1 MYMRKSF
8 AMIIGMLLIPGM
20 LFAQFQV
27 SGSVTDASTGDKLV
41 GANVIVEGTET
52 GTSTDIDGN
61 YSLTVPAGLSSAKIT
76 ARYIGYRQVT
86 VTVTA
91 SGTNDFVL
99 EEDVLKMD
107 AVMVT
112 GVAGALTK
120 TKTTFS
126 IDKIDSEMLQQAP
139 ATTVESMVR
148 GKSAG
153 VKVVKATGEPGYAAS
168 VQLRGATSINA
179 SGRSQSPLYIVDGII
194 IDPSVSGSPMGD
206 INPDDVESIEII
218 KGASGASEYGARA
231 ANGVIAIRTKR
242 GSEVGLGQTR
252 FNFKTEY
259 GYNQLNGSIGTNGSH
274 HYEMDSATQYFI
286 DSATGDPYDPRDA
299 TKTPKPKTL
308 NDDFGTAG
316 IYFSD
321 QSFVWNATGDP
332 TVGSP
337 SRLPDNGGR
346 PGFDHTKRFY
356 ADGNYTR
363 NNFSMQRNAQN
374 FNVYVGV
381 SNMGEDGV
389 FGNFIDGFERNTFR
403 LNADV
408 DLPYDIKLG
417 FSSLLSKSIKQEVN
431 AASFFDITFFPW
443 DVDILAK
450 DENGEYYIRPSPKN
464 VTEANPVYQIDMND
478 RHSTRNRSLLGTTL
492 SWSMTPNLRLGGS
505 LSVDKSNRLWRNY
518 FPKGY
523 KTADPSLSLNDG
535 NLTKSTTDEESING
549 NLGLTY
555 ATALGDMDLI
565 AKGTYTYESFE
576 YGWHSGNAYKLA
588 VGDVPQLGTG
598 SEKSV
603 SSTDQAVN
611 ADAFSVGAQ
620 VDYLDRYIVDVNF
633 RQDRSSLFGTENR
646 VNNYN
651 RLSFA
656 VRLSEH
662 GFWDPMRGVLNE
674 FKLRFSNGTSGNRP
688 AFSQQYETWSVAGGN
703 ISKGALGNKKLKPET
718 VTETEMGIDFSL
730 MDRVLVEVTQ
740 AKTVAKDQLLQV
752 PLAGF
757 YGYGSQWQNAG
768 TLTSDVFEISINAS
782 ILNTRDMSL
791 SLGFNYDTYD
801 QQITDF
807 NMPAYLTSNG
817 QDVFYMKNNTQYG
830 SFWGTVWSTSATQ
843 LPSGAQDKASEFQV
857 NDDGYLVWVGSGNS
871 WQDGITKQL
880 WGTSTSIGGATYNW
894 GRPIQYKDET
904 GNALHQMGSSVPD
917 FSYSFNGN
925 FRFQGLSV
933 FALFDGQSGGHI
945 YNHTRQWA
953 ARDDGSSDNDQYG
966 KSDATKK
973 PTIYYRDFYHVN
985 APNSWYVEDGTFLK
999 LRELA
1004 VKYDLASLVDLRGVG
1019 ISGLKLGIVGR
1030 NLITWTDYKG
1040 YDPEV
1045 GRTGGQTGSA
1055 VNARV
1060 DSYTYPNYRTFSFTL
1075 DMDF

>member
-1 MYMRKSF
+1 MRKSF

>member
-1 MYMRKSF
+1 MRKSF

-27 SGSVTDASTGDKLV
+27 SGSVTDAGTGDKLV
-41 GANVIVEGTET
+41 GANVLVEGTEA

-76 ARYIGYRQVT
+76 ARYIGYRQAT

-91 SGTNDFVL
+91 SGTNDFAL

-112 GVAGALTK
+112 GVAGELTK

-126 IDKIDSEMLQQAP
+126 IDKIDSEVLQQAP

-231 ANGVIAIRTKR
+231 ANGVIAVRTKR

-286 DSATGDPYDPRDA
+286 DSATGEPYDPRDA
-299 TKTPKPKTL
+299 TKTPKPKAL

-417 FSSLLSKSIKQEVN
+417 FSSLLSKSVKQEVN

-523 KTADPSLSLNDG
+523 KTADPSISLNDG
-535 NLTKSTTDEESING
+535 NLTKSTSDEESING

-565 AKGTYTYESFE
+565 AKGAYTYESYE
-576 YGWHSGNAYKLA
+576 YGWHEGNAYKLA

-598 SEKSV
+598 SEKTV
-603 SSTDQAVN
+603 SSTEQAVN

-633 RQDRSSLFGTENR
+633 RQDRSSLFGPENR

-662 GFWDPMRGVLNE
+662 GFWDPMRGVFNE

-703 ISKGALGNKKLKPET
+703 ISKGALGNKKLKPEM

-730 MDRVLVEVTQ
+730 MDKVLVEVTQ

-768 TLTSDVFEISINAS
+768 TLTSDVFELSINAS

-830 SFWGTVWSTSATQ
+830 SFWGTVWSTSTSQ

-871 WQDGITKQL
+871 WQDGITNKL
-880 WGTSTSIGGATYNW
+880 WGTSTSIGGATYHW

-904 GNALHQMGSSVPD
+904 GNALHQMGTSVPD

-1019 ISGLKLGIVGR
+1019 INALKLGIVGR

>member
-1 MYMRKSF
+1 MRKSF

-41 GANVIVEGTET
+41 GANVLVEGTEA

-91 SGTNDFVL
+91 SGTNDFAL

-126 IDKIDSEMLQQAP
+126 IDKIDSEMLEQAP

-286 DSATGDPYDPRDA
+286 DSATGDPYDPRDN

-308 NDDFGTAG
+308 NDAFGTAG

-417 FSSLLSKSIKQEVN
+417 FSSLLSKSVKQEVN

-505 LSVDKSNRLWRNY
+505 LSVDKSARLWRNY
-518 FPKGY
+518 YPKGY
-523 KTADPSLSLNDG
+523 KTADPSLALNDG

-565 AKGTYTYESFE
+565 AKGAYTYESFE
-576 YGWHSGNAYKLA
+576 YAWHSGNAYKLA

-598 SEKSV
+598 AEKSV
-603 SSTDQAVN
+603 SSTDQEVN

-662 GFWDPMRGVLNE
+662 GFWDPMRGILNE

-718 VTETEMGIDFSL
+718 VTETEMGIDFSV
-730 MDRVLVEVTQ
+730 MDKVLVEVTQ

-768 TLTSDVFEISINAS
+768 TLTSDVFEISVNAS

-830 SFWGTVWSTSATQ
+830 SFWGTVWSTSASQ

-880 WGTSTSIGGATYNW
+880 WGTSTNIGGATYNW

-973 PTIYYRDFYHVN
+973 PTVYYRDFYHVN

-1019 ISGLKLGIVGR
+1019 INGLKLGIVGR

>member
-1 MYMRKSF
+1 MRKSF
-8 AMIIGMLLIPGM
+8 SMIIGMLLIPGM

-27 SGSVTDASTGDKLV
+27 SGSVTDAGTGDKLV
-41 GANVIVEGTET
+41 GANVLVEGTEA

-76 ARYIGYRQVT
+76 ARYIGYRQAT

-91 SGTNDFVL
+91 SGTNDFAL

-112 GVAGALTK
+112 GVAGELTK

-126 IDKIDSEMLQQAP
+126 IDKIDSEVLQQAP

-231 ANGVIAIRTKR
+231 ANGVIAVRTKR

-286 DSATGDPYDPRDA
+286 DSATGEPYDPRDA
-299 TKTPKPKTL
+299 TKTPKPKAL

-417 FSSLLSKSIKQEVN
+417 FSSLLSKSVKQEVN

-523 KTADPSLSLNDG
+523 KTADPSISLNDG
-535 NLTKSTTDEESING
+535 NLTKSTSDEESING

-565 AKGTYTYESFE
+565 AKGAYTYESYE
-576 YGWHSGNAYKLA
+576 YGWHQGNAYKLA

-598 SEKSV
+598 SEKTV
-603 SSTDQAVN
+603 SSTEQAVN

-633 RQDRSSLFGTENR
+633 RQDRSSLFGPENR

-662 GFWDPMRGVLNE
+662 GFWDPMRGVFNE

-703 ISKGALGNKKLKPET
+703 ISKGALGNKKLKPEM

-730 MDRVLVEVTQ
+730 MDKVLVEVTQ

-768 TLTSDVFEISINAS
+768 TLTSDVFELSINAS

-830 SFWGTVWSTSATQ
+830 SFWGTVWSTSTSQ

-871 WQDGITKQL
+871 WQDGITNKL
-880 WGTSTSIGGATYNW
+880 WGTSTSIGGATYHW

-904 GNALHQMGSSVPD
+904 GNALHQMGTSVPD

-1019 ISGLKLGIVGR
+1019 INALKLGIVGR

>member
-1 MYMRKSF
+1 MRKSF

-27 SGSVTDASTGDKLV
+27 SGSVTDAGTGDKLV
-41 GANVIVEGTET
+41 GANVLVEGTEA

-91 SGTNDFVL
+91 SGTNDFAL

-112 GVAGALTK
+112 GVAGELTK

-286 DSATGDPYDPRDA
+286 DSATGDPYDPRDN

-308 NDDFGTAG
+308 NDAFGTAG

-332 TVGSP
+332 TKGSP

-417 FSSLLSKSIKQEVN
+417 FSSLLSKSVKQEVN

-505 LSVDKSNRLWRNY
+505 LSVDKSARLWRNY
-518 FPKGY
+518 YPKGY
-523 KTADPSLSLNDG
+523 KTADPSLALNDG

-565 AKGTYTYESFE
+565 AKGAYTYESFE
-576 YGWHSGNAYKLA
+576 YAWHSGNAYKLA

-598 SEKSV
+598 AEKSV
-603 SSTDQAVN
+603 SSTDQEVN

-662 GFWDPMRGVLNE
+662 GFWDPMRGILNE

-718 VTETEMGIDFSL
+718 VTETEMGIDFSV
-730 MDRVLVEVTQ
+730 MDKVLVEVTQ

-768 TLTSDVFEISINAS
+768 TLTSDVFEISVNAS

-830 SFWGTVWSTSATQ
+830 SFWGTVWSTSASQ

-973 PTIYYRDFYHVN
+973 PTVYYRDFYHVN

-1019 ISGLKLGIVGR
+1019 INGLKLGIVGR

>member
-417 FSSLLSKSIKQEVN
+417 FSSLLSKSVKQEVN

>member
-1 MYMRKSF
+1 MRKSF

-904 GNALHQMGSSVPD
+904 GNALHQMGTSVPD

>member
-1 MYMRKSF
+1 MRKSF

-417 FSSLLSKSIKQEVN
+417 FSSLLSKSVKQEVN

>member
-1 MYMRKSF
+1 MRKSF

-27 SGSVTDASTGDKLV
+27 SGSVTDAGTGDKLV
-41 GANVIVEGTET
+41 GANVLVEGTEA

-76 ARYIGYRQVT
+76 ARYIGYRQAT

-91 SGTNDFVL
+91 SGTNDFAL

-112 GVAGALTK
+112 GVAGELTK

-126 IDKIDSEMLQQAP
+126 IDKIDSEVLQQAP

-231 ANGVIAIRTKR
+231 ANGVIAVRTKR

-286 DSATGDPYDPRDA
+286 DSATGEPYDPRDA
-299 TKTPKPKTL
+299 TKTPKPKAL

-417 FSSLLSKSIKQEVN
+417 FSSLLSKSVKQEVN

-523 KTADPSLSLNDG
+523 KTADPSISLNDG
-535 NLTKSTTDEESING
+535 NLTKSTSDEESING

-565 AKGTYTYESFE
+565 AKGAYTYESYE
-576 YGWHSGNAYKLA
+576 YGWHQGNAYKLA

-598 SEKSV
+598 SEKTV
-603 SSTDQAVN
+603 SSTEQAVN

-633 RQDRSSLFGTENR
+633 RQDRSSLFGPENR

-703 ISKGALGNKKLKPET
+703 ISKGALGNKKLKPEM

-730 MDRVLVEVTQ
+730 MDKVLVEVTQ

-757 YGYGSQWQNAG
+757 YGYSAQWQNAG
-768 TLTSDVFEISINAS
+768 TLTSDVFELSINAS

-830 SFWGTVWSTSATQ
+830 SFWGTVWSTSTSQ

-857 NDDGYLVWVGSGNS
+857 NDDGYLVWVGDGNS
-871 WQDGITKQL
+871 WQDGITKKL

-904 GNALHQMGSSVPD
+904 GNALHQMGTSVPD

-1019 ISGLKLGIVGR
+1019 INALKLGIVGR

>member
-1 MYMRKSF
+1 MRKSF

-27 SGSVTDASTGDKLV
+27 SGSVTDAGTGDKLV
-41 GANVIVEGTET
+41 GANVLVEGTEA

-76 ARYIGYRQVT
+76 ARYIGYRQAT

-91 SGTNDFVL
+91 SGTNDFAL

-112 GVAGALTK
+112 GVAGELTK

-126 IDKIDSEMLQQAP
+126 IDKIDSEVLQQAP

-231 ANGVIAIRTKR
+231 ANGVIAVRTKR

-286 DSATGDPYDPRDA
+286 DSATGEPYDPRDA
-299 TKTPKPKTL
+299 TKTPKPKAL

-417 FSSLLSKSIKQEVN
+417 FSSLLSKSVKQEVN

-523 KTADPSLSLNDG
+523 KTADPSISLNDG
-535 NLTKSTTDEESING
+535 NLTKSTSDEESING

-565 AKGTYTYESFE
+565 AKGAYTYESYE
-576 YGWHSGNAYKLA
+576 YGWHEGNAYKLA

-598 SEKSV
+598 SEKTV
-603 SSTDQAVN
+603 SSTEQAVN

-633 RQDRSSLFGTENR
+633 RQDRSSLFGPENR

-662 GFWDPMRGVLNE
+662 GFWDPMRGVFNE

-703 ISKGALGNKKLKPET
+703 ISKGALGNKKLKPEM

-730 MDRVLVEVTQ
+730 MDKVLVEVTQ

-768 TLTSDVFEISINAS
+768 TLTSDVFELSINAS

-830 SFWGTVWSTSATQ
+830 SFWGTVWSTSTSQ

-871 WQDGITKQL
+871 WQDGITNKL

-904 GNALHQMGSSVPD
+904 GNALHQMGTSVPD

-1019 ISGLKLGIVGR
+1019 INALKLGIVGR

>member
-27 SGSVTDASTGDKLV
+27 SGSVTDAGTGDKLV
-41 GANVIVEGTET
+41 GANVLVEGTEA

-76 ARYIGYRQVT
+76 ARYIGYRQAT

-91 SGTNDFVL
+91 SGTNDFAL

-112 GVAGALTK
+112 GVAGELTK

-126 IDKIDSEMLQQAP
+126 IDKIDSEVLQQAP

-231 ANGVIAIRTKR
+231 ANGVIAVRTKR

-286 DSATGDPYDPRDA
+286 DSATGEPYDPRDA
-299 TKTPKPKTL
+299 TKTPKPKAL

-417 FSSLLSKSIKQEVN
+417 FSSLLSKSVKQEVN

-523 KTADPSLSLNDG
+523 KTADPSISLNDG
-535 NLTKSTTDEESING
+535 NLTKSTSDEESING

-565 AKGTYTYESFE
+565 AKGAYTYESYE
-576 YGWHSGNAYKLA
+576 YGWHQGNAYKLA

-598 SEKSV
+598 SEKTV
-603 SSTDQAVN
+603 SSTEQAVN

-633 RQDRSSLFGTENR
+633 RQDRSSLFGPENR

-662 GFWDPMRGVLNE
+662 GFWDPMRGVFNE

-703 ISKGALGNKKLKPET
+703 ISKGALGNKKLKPEM

-730 MDRVLVEVTQ
+730 MDKVLVEVTQ

-768 TLTSDVFEISINAS
+768 TLTSDVFELSINAS

-830 SFWGTVWSTSATQ
+830 SFWGTVWSTSTSQ

-871 WQDGITKQL
+871 WQDGITNKL
-880 WGTSTSIGGATYNW
+880 WGTSTSIGGATYHW

-904 GNALHQMGSSVPD
+904 GNALHQMGTSVPD

-1019 ISGLKLGIVGR
+1019 INALKLGIVGR

>member
-1 MYMRKSF
+1 MRKSF

-27 SGSVTDASTGDKLV
+27 SGSVTDAGTGDKLV
-41 GANVIVEGTET
+41 GANVLVEGTEA

-91 SGTNDFVL
+91 SGTNDFAL

-112 GVAGALTK
+112 GVAGELTK

-286 DSATGDPYDPRDA
+286 DSATGDPYDPRDN

-308 NDDFGTAG
+308 NDAFGTAG

-332 TVGSP
+332 TKGSP

-417 FSSLLSKSIKQEVN
+417 FSSLLSKSVKQEVN

-505 LSVDKSNRLWRNY
+505 LSVDKSARLWRNY
-518 FPKGY
+518 YPKGY
-523 KTADPSLSLNDG
+523 KTADPSLALNDG

-565 AKGTYTYESFE
+565 AKGAYTYESFE
-576 YGWHSGNAYKLA
+576 YAWHSGNAYKLA

-598 SEKSV
+598 AEKSV
-603 SSTDQAVN
+603 SSTDQEVN
-611 ADAFSVGAQ
+611 ADAFSIGAQ

-633 RQDRSSLFGTENR
+633 RQDRSSLFGPENR

-651 RLSFA
+651 RVSFA
-656 VRLSEH
+656 LRLSEH
-662 GFWDPMRGVLNE
+662 GFWDPMRGILNE

-718 VTETEMGIDFSL
+718 VTETEMGIDFSV
-730 MDRVLVEVTQ
+730 MDKVLVEVTQ

-768 TLTSDVFEISINAS
+768 TLTSDVFEISVNAS

-830 SFWGTVWSTSATQ
+830 SFWGTVWSTSASQ

-973 PTIYYRDFYHVN
+973 PTVYYRDFYHVN

-1019 ISGLKLGIVGR
+1019 INGLKLGIVGR

>member
-1 MYMRKSF
+1 MRKSF

-27 SGSVTDASTGDKLV
+27 SGSVTDAGTGDKLV
-41 GANVIVEGTET
+41 GANVLVEGTEA
-52 GTSTDIDGN
+52 GTSTDMDGN

-91 SGTNDFVL
+91 SGTNDFAL

-126 IDKIDSEMLQQAP
+126 IDKIDSEMLEQAP

-286 DSATGDPYDPRDA
+286 DSATGEPYDPRDA

-363 NNFSMQRNAQN
+363 NNFSMQRNADN

-417 FSSLLSKSIKQEVN
+417 FSSLLSKSVKQEVN

-523 KTADPSLSLNDG
+523 KTADPSIALNDG

-565 AKGTYTYESFE
+565 AKGTYTYESYE

-603 SSTDQAVN
+603 SSTDQVVN

-688 AFSQQYETWSVAGGN
+688 AFSQQYETWSVAAGN

-718 VTETEMGIDFSL
+718 VTETEMGIDFSV
-730 MDRVLVEVTQ
+730 MDKVLVEVTQ

-768 TLTSDVFEISINAS
+768 TLTSDVFEISVNAS

-830 SFWGTVWSTSATQ
+830 SFWGTVWSTDASQ

-871 WQDGITKQL
+871 WQDGITNKL

-904 GNALHQMGSSVPD
+904 GNALHQMGTSVPD

-973 PTIYYRDFYHVN
+973 PTVYYRDFYHVN

-1019 ISGLKLGIVGR
+1019 INGLKLGIVGR

>member
-1 MYMRKSF
+1 MRKSF

-27 SGSVTDASTGDKLV
+27 SGSVTDAGTGDKLV
-41 GANVIVEGTET
+41 GANVLVEGTEA

-76 ARYIGYRQVT
+76 ARYIGYRQAT

-91 SGTNDFVL
+91 SGTNDFAL

-112 GVAGALTK
+112 GVAGELTK

-126 IDKIDSEMLQQAP
+126 IDKIDSEVLQQAP

-231 ANGVIAIRTKR
+231 ANGVIAVRTKR

-286 DSATGDPYDPRDA
+286 DSATGEPYDPRDA
-299 TKTPKPKTL
+299 TKTPKPKAL

-417 FSSLLSKSIKQEVN
+417 FSSLLSKSVKQEVN

-523 KTADPSLSLNDG
+523 KTADPSISLNDG
-535 NLTKSTTDEESING
+535 NLTKSTSDEESING

-565 AKGTYTYESFE
+565 AKGAYTYESYE
-576 YGWHSGNAYKLA
+576 YGWHQGNAYKLA

-598 SEKSV
+598 SEKTV
-603 SSTDQAVN
+603 SSTEQAVN

-633 RQDRSSLFGTENR
+633 RQDRSSLFGPENR

-662 GFWDPMRGVLNE
+662 GFWDPMRGVFNE

-703 ISKGALGNKKLKPET
+703 ISKGALGNKKLKPEM

-730 MDRVLVEVTQ
+730 MDKVLVEVTQ

-768 TLTSDVFEISINAS
+768 TLTSDVFELSINAS

-830 SFWGTVWSTSATQ
+830 SFWGTVWSTSTSQ

-871 WQDGITKQL
+871 WQDGITNKL

-1019 ISGLKLGIVGR
+1019 INALKLGIVGR

>member
-1 MYMRKSF
+1 MRKSF
-8 AMIIGMLLIPGM
+8 TMIIGMLLIPGM

-41 GANVIVEGTET
+41 GANVLVEGTEA

-91 SGTNDFVL
+91 SGTNDFAL

-126 IDKIDSEMLQQAP
+126 IDKIDSEMLEQAP

-286 DSATGDPYDPRDA
+286 DSATGDPYDPRDN

-308 NDDFGTAG
+308 NDAFGTAG

-417 FSSLLSKSIKQEVN
+417 FSSLLSKSVKQEVN

-505 LSVDKSNRLWRNY
+505 LSVDKSARLWRNY
-518 FPKGY
+518 YPKGY
-523 KTADPSLSLNDG
+523 KTADPSLALNDG

-565 AKGTYTYESFE
+565 AKGAYTYESFE
-576 YGWHSGNAYKLA
+576 YAWHSGNAYKLA

-598 SEKSV
+598 AEKSV
-603 SSTDQAVN
+603 SSTDQEVN

-662 GFWDPMRGVLNE
+662 GFWDPMRGILNE

-718 VTETEMGIDFSL
+718 VTETEMGIDFSV
-730 MDRVLVEVTQ
+730 MDKVLVEVTQ

-768 TLTSDVFEISINAS
+768 TLTSDVFEISVNAS

-830 SFWGTVWSTSATQ
+830 SFWGTVWSTSASQ

-871 WQDGITKQL
+871 WQDGITSKL

-973 PTIYYRDFYHVN
+973 PTVYYRDFYHVN

-1019 ISGLKLGIVGR
+1019 INGLKLGIVGR

>member
-1 MYMRKSF
+1 MRKSF

-27 SGSVTDASTGDKLV
+27 SGSVTDAGTGDKLV
-41 GANVIVEGTET
+41 GANVLVEGTEA
-52 GTSTDIDGN
+52 GTSTDMDGN

-91 SGTNDFVL
+91 SGTNDFAL

-126 IDKIDSEMLQQAP
+126 IDKIDSEMLEQAP

-286 DSATGDPYDPRDA
+286 DSATGEPYDPRDA

-363 NNFSMQRNAQN
+363 NNFSMQRNADN

-417 FSSLLSKSIKQEVN
+417 FSSLLSKSVKQEVN

-523 KTADPSLSLNDG
+523 KTADPSIALNDG

-565 AKGTYTYESFE
+565 AKGTYTYESYE

-603 SSTDQAVN
+603 SSTDQVVN

-688 AFSQQYETWSVAGGN
+688 AFSQQYETWSVAAGN

-718 VTETEMGIDFSL
+718 VTETEMGIDFSV
-730 MDRVLVEVTQ
+730 MDKVLVEVTQ

-768 TLTSDVFEISINAS
+768 TLTSDVFEISVNAS

-830 SFWGTVWSTSATQ
+830 SFWGTVWSTDASQ

-871 WQDGITKQL
+871 WQDGITKKL
-880 WGTSTSIGGATYNW
+880 WGTSTSIGGATYHW

-904 GNALHQMGSSVPD
+904 GNALHQMGTSVPD

-973 PTIYYRDFYHVN
+973 PTVYYRDFYHVN

-1019 ISGLKLGIVGR
+1019 INGLKLGIVGR

>member
-1 MYMRKSF
+1 MRKSF
-8 AMIIGMLLIPGM
+8 TMILSMLLISGA
-20 LFAQFQV
+20 LFAQLQV
-27 SGSVTDASTGDKLV
+27 SGSVTDAGTGDKLV
-41 GANVIVEGTET
+41 GANVIVEGTES

-61 YSLTVPAGLSSAKIT
+61 YSLTIPAGLSSAKLT
-76 ARYIGYRQVT
+76 ARYIGYRQAT
-86 VTVTA
+86 VTVTS
-91 SGTNDFVL
+91 SGTQDFSL

-112 GVAGALTK
+112 GVAGELTK

-259 GYNQLNGSIGTNGSH
+259 GYNQLTGSIGTNGSH
-274 HYEMDSATQYFI
+274 HYEMDSATQYFL
-286 DSATGDPYDPRDA
+286 DSATGDPYDPRDN

-308 NDDFGTAG
+308 NDAFGTAG

-332 TVGSP
+332 TKGSP
-337 SRLPDNGGR
+337 TRLPDNGGR
-346 PGFDHTKRFY
+346 PGFDHTSRFY

-363 NNFSMQRNAQN
+363 NNFSMQRNAEN

-450 DENGEYYIRPSPKN
+450 DENDEYYIRPSPKN

-505 LSVDKSNRLWRNY
+505 LSVDKSARLWRNY
-518 FPKGY
+518 YPKGY
-523 KTADPSLSLNDG
+523 KTADPSLALNDG
-535 NLTKSTTDEESING
+535 NLTKSTADEESING

-565 AKGTYTYESFE
+565 AKGAYTYESYE
-576 YGWHSGNAYKLA
+576 YAWHSGNAYKLA

-598 SEKSV
+598 GEKSV
-603 SSTDQAVN
+603 SSTNQEVN

-620 VDYLDRYIVDVNF
+620 VDYMDRYIVDLTF
-633 RQDRSSLFGTENR
+633 RQDRSSLFGPDNR

-656 VRLSEH
+656 IRLSEH
-662 GFWDPMRGVLNE
+662 GFWDPMRGILNE

-718 VTETEMGIDFSL
+718 VTETEMGIDFSV
-730 MDRVLVEVTQ
+730 MDKVLVEVTQ

-768 TLTSDVFEISINAS
+768 TLTSDVFEISVNAS

-830 SFWGTVWSTSATQ
+830 SFWGTVWSTSASQ

-904 GNALHQMGSSVPD
+904 GNALHQMGTSVPD

-925 FRFQGLSV
+925 LRFRGLSV

-973 PTIYYRDFYHVN
+973 PTVYYRDFYHVN

-1004 VKYDLASLVDLRGVG
+1004 VKYDLASLIDLRGAG

-1075 DMDF
+1075 DLDF

>member
-1 MYMRKSF
+1 MRKSF

-417 FSSLLSKSIKQEVN
+417 FSSLLSKSVKQEVN

-904 GNALHQMGSSVPD
+904 GNALHQMGTSVPD

>member
-1 MYMRKSF
+1 MRKSF

-27 SGSVTDASTGDKLV
+27 SGSVTDAGTGDKLV
-41 GANVIVEGTET
+41 GANVLVEGTEA

-91 SGTNDFVL
+91 SGTNDFAL

-112 GVAGALTK
+112 GVAGELTK

-286 DSATGDPYDPRDA
+286 DSATGDPYDPRDN

-308 NDDFGTAG
+308 NDAFGTAG

-332 TVGSP
+332 TKGSP

-417 FSSLLSKSIKQEVN
+417 FSSLLSKSVKQEVN

-505 LSVDKSNRLWRNY
+505 LSVDKSARLWRNY
-518 FPKGY
+518 YPKGY
-523 KTADPSLSLNDG
+523 KTADPSLALNDG

-565 AKGTYTYESFE
+565 AKGAYTYESFE
-576 YGWHSGNAYKLA
+576 YAWHSGNAYKLA

-598 SEKSV
+598 AEKSV
-603 SSTDQAVN
+603 SSTDQEVN

-662 GFWDPMRGVLNE
+662 GFWDPMRGILNE

-718 VTETEMGIDFSL
+718 VTETEMGIDFSV
-730 MDRVLVEVTQ
+730 MDKVLVEVTQ

-768 TLTSDVFEISINAS
+768 TLTSDVFEISVNAS

-830 SFWGTVWSTSATQ
+830 SFWGTVWSTSASQ

-880 WGTSTSIGGATYNW
+880 WGTSTSIGGARYNW

-973 PTIYYRDFYHVN
+973 PTVYYRDFYHVN

-1019 ISGLKLGIVGR
+1019 INGLKLGIVGR

>member
-1 MYMRKSF
+1 MRKSF

-718 VTETEMGIDFSL
+718 VTETEMGIDFSV
-730 MDRVLVEVTQ
+730 MDKVLVEVTQ

-768 TLTSDVFEISINAS
+768 TLTSDVFEISVNAS

-801 QQITDF
+801 QEITDF